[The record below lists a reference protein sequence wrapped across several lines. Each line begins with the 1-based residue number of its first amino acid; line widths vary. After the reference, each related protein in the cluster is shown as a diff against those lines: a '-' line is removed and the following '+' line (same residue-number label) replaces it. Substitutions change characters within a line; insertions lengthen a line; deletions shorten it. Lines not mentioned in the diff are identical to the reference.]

1 MVPTHRPSHAPPLP
15 IPHLTKRTGE
25 GDHLYQGD
33 GGKEEENLIEV
44 GAEWCGGSQ

>member
-1 MVPTHRPSHAPPLP
+1 MPKH
-15 IPHLTKRTGE
+15 HLTKRTGV

-33 GGKEEENLIEV
+33 GGREEGNLIEV